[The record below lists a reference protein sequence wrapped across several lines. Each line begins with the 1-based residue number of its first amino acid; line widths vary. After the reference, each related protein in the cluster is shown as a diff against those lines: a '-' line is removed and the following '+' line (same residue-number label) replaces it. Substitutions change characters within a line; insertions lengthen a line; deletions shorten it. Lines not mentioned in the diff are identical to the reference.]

1 MANELKHGDQGCSL
15 TKAEFE
21 GVGLHVFNSQATGDI
36 VYAASSSQ
44 LSRLEIG
51 SSNALL
57 EVASGIPGWTTS
69 PTIGATAW
77 ANANH
82 AHAASNSGGTI
93 AITATTGTLA
103 VGNGGT
109 GATTFTDGGVL
120 LGSGSGAITALAV
133 LTDGQMIVGDGSG
146 DPVAE
151 SGATL
156 RTSIGVGT
164 GDTLSISGLTLSTDL
179 SVANGGTG
187 ASTLTAN
194 GVLIG
199 NGTSAVGAVDM
210 STKGH
215 ILIGDGS
222 GNPQMLGVG
231 CNDQVLTACSGETT
245 GVKWA
250 AAGGGVGCGPLQI
263 SGGSNSAPAYSYSGD
278 TDLGVYRVGADQLG
292 IAAGGVMQWTVQN
305 GPTFFNDTASTKVGK
320 GVVLNMGCSNDFIL
334 DFQSAKVAHGIT
346 GTAETDTFS
355 FFRKD
360 GACTGGVE
368 WFGLSE
374 TTLTM
379 SIHGVGTGENTT
391 KSTSAH
397 GTIVLNAGKANGTA
411 IQALGTDG
419 NLVTIHDHAIGARFI
434 FDVEGTFHADVAST
448 TFDDH
453 CDVELMRGLL
463 GQTVDGYKESY
474 QDRFGKDL
482 MYNLPFY
489 EENKLIGKDSIRW
502 EERACGRMQQRAMI
516 NFTGLTMLH
525 HSTIIQL
532 ADRVDARLTALE
544 NQIALQGGE

>member
-44 LSRLEIG
+44 LSRLGIG

-69 PTIGATAW
+69 PTIGATSW

-103 VGNGGT
+103 VGSGGT

-187 ASTLTAN
+187 ASSLTAN

-215 ILIGDGS
+215 VLIGDGS
-222 GNPQMLGVG
+222 GNPQMLAVG
-231 CNDQVLTACSGETT
+231 CNDQILTACSGETT

-250 AAGGGVGCGPLQI
+250 AA
-263 SGGSNSAPAYSYSGD
+263 
-278 TDLGVYRVGADQLG
+278 
-292 IAAGGVMQWTVQN
+292 AAGGPSQ
-305 GPTFFNDTASTKVGK
+305 ATKGAVE
-320 GVVLNMGCSNDFIL
+320 
-334 DFQSAKVAHGIT
+334 
-346 GTAETDTFS
+346 AETNEDTYIPPDLARHIPGAAKLRAFS
-355 FFRKD
+355 NTVGSLQPNSYNISSVAK
-360 GACTGGVE
+360 CSTGIYTV
-368 WFGLSE
+368 
-374 TTLTM
+374 
-379 SIHGVGTGENTT
+379 
-391 KSTSAH
+391 
-397 GTIVLNAGKANGTA
+397 
-411 IQALGTDG
+411 
-419 NLVTIHDHAIGARFI
+419 
-434 FDVEGTFHADVAST
+434 
-448 TFDDH
+448 TFDDDFDNINAVH
-453 CDVELMRGLL
+453 VATTSDAWGDISSVHTSCGACEIKIYTRNQCNNAENIGWMLA
-463 GQTVDGYKESY
+463 S
-474 QDRFGKDL
+474 FG
-482 MYNLPFY
+482 
-489 EENKLIGKDSIRW
+489 E
-502 EERACGRMQQRAMI
+502 Q
-516 NFTGLTMLH
+516 
-525 HSTIIQL
+525 
-532 ADRVDARLTALE
+532 
-544 NQIALQGGE
+544 

>member
-36 VYAASSSQ
+36 AYAASSSQ
-44 LSRLEIG
+44 LSRLGIG

-156 RTSIGVGT
+156 RTSIGGGT

-187 ASTLTAN
+187 ASSLTAN

-199 NGTSAVGAVDM
+199 NGTSAITSVDM

-215 ILIGDGS
+215 VLIGDGS
-222 GNPQMLGVG
+222 GNPQMLAVG
-231 CNDQVLTACSGETT
+231 CNAQILTACSGETT

-250 AAGGGVGCGPLQI
+250 AAAGGPSQATQAEAEAESNVDKYIPPDLIKNSPGVAKVWARWEQT
-263 SGGSNSAPAYSYSGD
+263 GGTHTMGASYNMTSIVDG
-278 TDLGVYRVGADQLG
+278 G
-292 IAAGGVMQWTVQN
+292 AAGYSDL
-305 GPTFFNDTASTKVGK
+305 TFAT
-320 GVVLNMGCSNDFIL
+320 DF
-334 DFQSAKVAHGIT
+334 SSGEYSIT
-346 GTAETDTFS
+346 GSAEAAAIFMMES
-355 FFRKD
+355 
-360 GACTGGVE
+360 GSAAAG
-368 WFGLSE
+368 
-374 TTLTM
+374 TLT
-379 SIHGVGTGENTT
+379 V
-391 KSTSAH
+391 
-397 GTIVLNAGKANGTA
+397 
-411 IQALGTDG
+411 
-419 NLVTIHDHAIGARFI
+419 RFS
-434 FDVEGTFHADVAST
+434 D
-448 TFDDH
+448 
-453 CDVELMRGLL
+453 
-463 GQTVDGYKESY
+463 VDGTYTDVTHASVAI
-474 QDRFGKDL
+474 FGD
-482 MYNLPFY
+482 
-489 EENKLIGKDSIRW
+489 
-502 EERACGRMQQRAMI
+502 Q
-516 NFTGLTMLH
+516 
-525 HSTIIQL
+525 
-532 ADRVDARLTALE
+532 
-544 NQIALQGGE
+544 

>member
-36 VYAASSSQ
+36 AYAASSSQ
-44 LSRLEIG
+44 LSRLGIG

-109 GATTFTDGGVL
+109 GATTLTDGGVL

-146 DPVAE
+146 DPGAE

-164 GDTLSISGLTLSTDL
+164 GDTLSVSGLTLSTDL

-187 ASTLTAN
+187 ASSLTAN

-199 NGTSAVGAVDM
+199 NGTSAITSVDM

-215 ILIGDGS
+215 VLIGDGS
-222 GNPQMLGVG
+222 GNPQMLAVG
-231 CNDQVLTACSGETT
+231 CNAQVLTACSGETT

-250 AAGGGVGCGPLQI
+250 ASAGGG
-263 SGGSNSAPAYSYSGD
+263 
-278 TDLGVYRVGADQLG
+278 TG
-292 IAAGGVMQWTVQN
+292 IPN
-305 GPTFFNDTASTKVGK
+305 PFFFA
-320 GVVLNMGCSNDFIL
+320 
-334 DFQSAKVAHGIT
+334 
-346 GTAETDTFS
+346 
-355 FFRKD
+355 
-360 GACTGGVE
+360 
-368 WFGLSE
+368 
-374 TTLTM
+374 
-379 SIHGVGTGENTT
+379 
-391 KSTSAH
+391 
-397 GTIVLNAGKANGTA
+397 
-411 IQALGTDG
+411 
-419 NLVTIHDHAIGARFI
+419 
-434 FDVEGTFHADVAST
+434 
-448 TFDDH
+448 
-453 CDVELMRGLL
+453 
-463 GQTVDGYKESY
+463 
-474 QDRFGKDL
+474 
-482 MYNLPFY
+482 
-489 EENKLIGKDSIRW
+489 
-502 EERACGRMQQRAMI
+502 
-516 NFTGLTMLH
+516 
-525 HSTIIQL
+525 
-532 ADRVDARLTALE
+532 
-544 NQIALQGGE
+544 

>member
-36 VYAASSSQ
+36 MYGASSSQ
-44 LSRLEIG
+44 LSRLGIG

-69 PTIGATAW
+69 PTIGATSW

-82 AHAASNSGGTI
+82 AHAACNSGGTI

-199 NGTSAVGAVDM
+199 NGTSAITSVDM

-222 GNPQMLGVG
+222 GNPQMLAVG
-231 CNDQVLTACSGETT
+231 CNAQVLTACSGETT

-250 AAGGGVGCGPLQI
+250 ASAGGG
-263 SGGSNSAPAYSYSGD
+263 
-278 TDLGVYRVGADQLG
+278 TG
-292 IAAGGVMQWTVQN
+292 IPN
-305 GPTFFNDTASTKVGK
+305 PFFFA
-320 GVVLNMGCSNDFIL
+320 
-334 DFQSAKVAHGIT
+334 
-346 GTAETDTFS
+346 
-355 FFRKD
+355 
-360 GACTGGVE
+360 
-368 WFGLSE
+368 
-374 TTLTM
+374 
-379 SIHGVGTGENTT
+379 
-391 KSTSAH
+391 
-397 GTIVLNAGKANGTA
+397 
-411 IQALGTDG
+411 
-419 NLVTIHDHAIGARFI
+419 
-434 FDVEGTFHADVAST
+434 
-448 TFDDH
+448 
-453 CDVELMRGLL
+453 
-463 GQTVDGYKESY
+463 
-474 QDRFGKDL
+474 
-482 MYNLPFY
+482 
-489 EENKLIGKDSIRW
+489 
-502 EERACGRMQQRAMI
+502 
-516 NFTGLTMLH
+516 
-525 HSTIIQL
+525 
-532 ADRVDARLTALE
+532 
-544 NQIALQGGE
+544 

>member
-44 LSRLEIG
+44 LSRLGIG

-187 ASTLTAN
+187 ASTFTDGGVLLGSGTSAITAMAVLTDGQMIVGDGSGDPVAESGATLRTSIGVGTGDTLSISGLTLSTDLSVANGGTGASSLTAN

-199 NGTSAVGAVDM
+199 NGTSAIGAVDM

-215 ILIGDGS
+215 VLIGDGS
-222 GNPQMLGVG
+222 GNPQMLAVG
-231 CNDQVLTACSGETT
+231 CNDQILTACSGETT

-250 AAGGGVGCGPLQI
+250 AA
-263 SGGSNSAPAYSYSGD
+263 
-278 TDLGVYRVGADQLG
+278 
-292 IAAGGVMQWTVQN
+292 AAGGPAQATQAEAEAESDVDKYIPPDLIRHSPGVAKAWA
-305 GPTFFNDTASTKVGK
+305 FASGW
-320 GVVLNMGCSNDFIL
+320 
-334 DFQSAKVAHGIT
+334 
-346 GTAETDTFS
+346 
-355 FFRKD
+355 
-360 GACTGGVE
+360 GG
-368 WFGLSE
+368 GS
-374 TTLTM
+374 
-379 SIHGVGTGENTT
+379 
-391 KSTSAH
+391 
-397 GTIVLNAGKANGTA
+397 
-411 IQALGTDG
+411 
-419 NLVTIHDHAIGARFI
+419 
-434 FDVEGTFHADVAST
+434 
-448 TFDDH
+448 
-453 CDVELMRGLL
+453 
-463 GQTVDGYKESY
+463 GQTIADSFNITSMSDDG
-474 QDRFGKDL
+474 
-482 MYNLPFY
+482 
-489 EENKLIGKDSIRW
+489 
-502 EERACGRMQQRAMI
+502 
-516 NFTGLTMLH
+516 TGLTTVTWADDFATADAYVNGGWGSEGRLICQITDT
-525 HSTIIQL
+525 SQAVGTSQL
-532 ADRVDARLTALE
+532 VVFISDSGARSDANPIMIVAFGD
-544 NQIALQGGE
+544 Q